1 MPSKAVAVL
10 ELSGQD
16 AEQSYRRVL
25 VWFAGRWRNHQSKR
39 AEKPHS
45 KSSGGDA
52 LDGPATR
59 PETPLA
65 VENSVGKLAALEA
78 PNASMG
84 KRAWRTPIPHFGP
97 CLTVKSRAGAFV
109 FPRVGEYSAGFPA
122 FQRVS
127 RVFFEAGRP
136 GAGVEY

>member
-1 MPSKAVAVL
+1 MADL

-16 AEQSYRRVL
+16 AETSYRRVL

-65 VENSVGKLAALEA
+65 VENSVGKLAAPEA

-97 CLTVKSRAGAFV
+97 CLGVKTRAGAFV
-109 FPRVGEYSAGFPA
+109 FQAEETFNI
-122 FQRVS
+122 QRS
-127 RVFFEAGRP
+127 TLNF
-136 GAGVEY
+136 